1 MNIEDNASEEKGKC
15 FLIFFFNIF
24 EYLTKH
30 FFEFINLCLSLGIK
44 NNELEI
50 FEEENTCA
58 IESNNDNLMSKESEN
73 NLDESENSNITNNNN
88 KNGECT

>member
-1 MNIEDNASEEKGKC
+1 MNLK
-15 FLIFFFNIF
+15 
-24 EYLTKH
+24 YLK
-30 FFEFINLCLSLGIK
+30 K
-44 NNELEI
+44 K
-50 FEEENTCA
+50 NTCA